1 MSDNNFLS
9 KEFIYKRDPSIIN
22 SIVDFIKNNI
32 EDKVEIGY
40 SASNKKV
47 NAKSLLKV
55 MALLSKN
62 NSNITIYCYGD
73 NKEHNLNIIENF
85 LYENKF
91 SSLDEEITKHKKI
104 YDYDKELEKEI
115 LSLTPDSKKVNIQN
129 KIKLLKIKREVKHT
143 EYTDSKNIIYV
154 KNDEKKEIFNFIE
167 NDILPIINKIAS
179 FYEIT
184 IHDNYIEKLKN
195 DMINILK
202 LEYIKYFY
210 KDIFFNSIQKYFI
223 NKFDKAYIKKIIDEE
238 YIKDTEYDVECI
250 NKIIKDSIKTFE
262 YILKNKREISFN
274 IPDIYLK
281 NLNYSNI
288 KSNIISIVTNL
299 SVIYEIEYKLI
310 NEDLISFASKI
321 TQFIGENLLS
331 GMGSS
336 GNILIE
342 NIVNYFQKQFEYA
355 YISSIIGEDDS
366 SVIEY
371 DFNYIKRFI

>member
-1 MSDNNFLS
+1 MKDNDFLS
-9 KEFIYKRDPSIIN
+9 KEFIYKKDPSVIN

-32 EDKVEIGY
+32 EDKVEIGD
-40 SASNKKV
+40 SNSDKKV

-62 NSNITIYCYGD
+62 IGNINIYCYGD
-73 NKEHNLNIIENF
+73 KKEYNLNAIENF

-91 SSLDEEITKHKKI
+91 CSLDEEITKQKQI

-115 LSLTPDSKKVNIQN
+115 LSLTKDSKKVNIQN

-143 EYTDSKNIIYV
+143 EYTDSKNIIYI
-154 KNDEKKEIFNFIE
+154 KNDEKKEIFDFIDS
-167 NDILPIINKIAS
+167 DILPIINKIAS

-195 DMINILK
+195 NMINILK

-223 NKFDKAYIKKIIDEE
+223 NKFDKAYIKKIMDEE
-238 YIKDTEYDVECI
+238 YIKYTEYDIECI

-281 NLNYSNI
+281 NSNYSNI

-299 SVIYEIEYKLI
+299 FIIYEIEYKLI

-355 YISSIIGEDDS
+355 YISSIIGEDS

>member
-1 MSDNNFLS
+1 MKVSVVVPVYNAATYLEQCLD
-9 KEFIYKRDPSIIN
+9 SILAQTFTDFELLL
-22 SIVDFIKNNI
+22 VDDCSTDDSGQIC
-32 EDKVEIGY
+32 DRY
-40 SASNKKV
+40 ASNSQV
-47 NAKSLLKV
+47 RVVHLTERLGVSTAR
-55 MALLSKN
+55 
-62 NSNITIYCYGD
+62 NIG
-73 NKEHNLNIIENF
+73 
-85 LYENKF
+85 
-91 SSLDEEITKHKKI
+91 
-104 YDYDKELEKEI
+104 
-115 LSLTPDSKKVNIQN
+115 
-129 KIKLLKIKREVKHT
+129 
-143 EYTDSKNIIYV
+143 V
-154 KNDEKKEIFNFIE
+154 KNARGDLIAFIDS
-167 NDILPIINKIAS
+167 DILPIINKIAS

-195 DMINILK
+195 NMINILK

-223 NKFDKAYIKKIIDEE
+223 NKFDKAYIKKIMDEE
-238 YIKDTEYDVECI
+238 YIKDTEYDIECI

-299 SVIYEIEYKLI
+299 FIIYEIEYKLI

-355 YISSIIGEDDS
+355 YISSIIGEDS

>member
-154 KNDEKKEIFNFIE
+154 KNDEKKEIFDFIDS
-167 NDILPIINKIAS
+167 DILPIINKIAS

-195 DMINILK
+195 DMVNILK

-223 NKFDKAYIKKIIDEE
+223 NKFDKAYIKKIMDEE
-238 YIKDTEYDVECI
+238 YIKDTEYDIECI

-299 SVIYEIEYKLI
+299 FIIYEIEYKLI

-355 YISSIIGEDDS
+355 YISSIIGEDS